1 MKFCSQCGK
10 SISLEMPDGD
20 NRPRYICKH
29 CGKIHYENPLIVA
42 GCIPVH
48 EGRILLC
55 KRAIEPRYGY
65 WTVPAGFM
73 ELHESL
79 PEAAARETWE
89 EAQATVE
96 LGPLFAVVDVIQ
108 AKQVHIF
115 FDAIMP
121 EPIFG
126 AGDETLET
134 RLFHPEEIPW
144 QEIAFESGRIAL
156 KEHLNNRKIDHPGV
170 RLFTVSRTGIA

>member
-1 MKFCSQCGK
+1 MKFCSQCGQ
-10 SISLEMPDGD
+10 SVSLEIPNGD
-20 NRPRYICKH
+20 NRRRYICKH
-29 CGKIHYENPLIVA
+29 CGKIHYENPRIVA
-42 GCIPVH
+42 GCVPVH

-73 ELHESL
+73 ELDENL

-89 EAQATVE
+89 EAQAIVE
-96 LGPLFAVVDVIQ
+96 LGPLFAVVDVKR
-108 AKQVHIF
+108 ARQVHIF
-115 FDAIMP
+115 FDATMA

-144 QEIAFESGRIAL
+144 QDIAFESVRIAL
-156 KEHLNNRKIDHPGV
+156 EQHLNNRKLENPGV
-170 RLFTVSRTGIA
+170 GLFTAPRTGVA